1 MPTLFKQLVKL
12 LLETAFHTFLNMIIA
27 GRMDMTGVG
36 SFFSKTETSLQVA
49 SEQYLWLL
57 EHKLQLVLRKKWPH
71 SGLFWSVFSPNA
83 GKYGPE

>member
-36 SFFSKTETSLQVA
+36 SFFSKTETSL
-49 SEQYLWLL
+49 
-57 EHKLQLVLRKKWPH
+57 
-71 SGLFWSVFSPNA
+71 
-83 GKYGPE
+83 